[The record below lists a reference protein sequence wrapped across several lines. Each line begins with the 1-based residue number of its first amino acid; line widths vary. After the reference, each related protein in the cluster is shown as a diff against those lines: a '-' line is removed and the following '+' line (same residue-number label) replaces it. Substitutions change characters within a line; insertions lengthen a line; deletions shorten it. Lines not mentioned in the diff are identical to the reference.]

1 MLVLQLEQ
9 VDVSIVSDAVRAV
22 AEGATGVSVSV
33 QKPMYVDDQPSRP
46 KSPVAMGMDASALSR
61 LEEVVESGGGPSSPK
76 SPVAIG
82 M

>member
-9 VDVSIVSDAVRAV
+9 ADVSIVSDAVRAA

-33 QKPMYVDDQPSRP
+33 QEPMYVDDQPSLP
-46 KSPVAMGMDASALSR
+46 KSPVAMVMDASALSR